1 MEPVFAAVETM
12 KAKWWELWLARI
24 FGKIAEHYGG
34 NNSACARAYGVE
46 RNQVQQW
53 LNAKNPVYVIDGA
66 LVKLVRTAPGR

>member
-1 MEPVFAAVETM
+1 MPKSKNHESVR
-12 KAKWWELWLARI
+12 LQSLADH
-24 FGKIAEHYGG
+24 IAESYGG

-66 LVKLVRTAPGR
+66 LVKLVRPAPGR

>member
-1 MEPVFAAVETM
+1 MKPSEKCKAAGL
-12 KAKWWELWLARI
+12 KSLADH
-24 FGKIAEHYGG
+24 IAEQYSG

>member
-1 MEPVFAAVETM
+1 MATSKKHESIR
-12 KAKWWELWLARI
+12 LQSLADHI
-24 FGKIAEHYGG
+24 TEQYGG

-53 LNAKNPVYVIDGA
+53 LNAKNPVYVIDGV